1 MQQFANVWNKL
12 DNRRRI
18 IVIGATAL
26 VFLGVL
32 ALTRMAT
39 QPNYALLYSGLSPK
53 ASGQVLAALDQ
64 QGVAYDV
71 RNSAIYVDNANRD
84 ALRLTLAAEG
94 LPSGDV
100 NGYELLDN
108 LSGFGTTSQ
117 MFDAAYLRAKEGEL
131 ARTILANPQ
140 ISAARVHIAQGDS
153 SPFRKANNAT
163 ASVSLRGAGAGV
175 SPEAAEAI
183 RYLVASAV
191 SGLQPANVSIIN
203 ADLGTVI
210 SQEDTANPQQLG
222 LDRAAMLKRNVERL
236 IEARTGIGKAVVE
249 VNVETLTDDEMIVE
263 RRFDPEG
270 RVVVS
275 TQTQE
280 TSRNS
285 QNTEG
290 GDVTVASNLPEGDA
304 GGGGESN
311 SQNTETQETVN
322 YELSET
328 TRELRKTPGSIK
340 RISVAVLVDG
350 SQQTDASGATTW
362 TARPTEE
369 LTMLEDLVKSA
380 IGFDEARG
388 DSVTI
393 RSMELPALPEL
404 ASTAEGAP
412 GWATSRPLDIIKL
425 AQIGV
430 TGLVVLVLG
439 MFVVRPI
446 LVSAMGAPLN
456 TLDEDQMV
464 SLPPLDGGLTGEIQE
479 PMSGLPGEMA
489 MATGDFGGMGMGMGD
504 FSEDPVTRL
513 KSLIDERQDE
523 TVEILRSWIEEPE
536 GTS

>member
-1 MQQFANVWNKL
+1 M
-12 DNRRRI
+12 
-18 IVIGATAL
+18 
-26 VFLGVL
+26 
-32 ALTRMAT
+32 
-39 QPNYALLYSGLSPK
+39 
-53 ASGQVLAALDQ
+53 
-64 QGVAYDV
+64 AYDV
-71 RNSAIYVDNANRD
+71 RNSAIYVDNSNRD

-153 SPFRKANNAT
+153 SPFRNTSSST
-163 ASVSLRGAGAGV
+163 ASVSLRGTGGEIP
-175 SPEAAEAI
+175 SEAAEAI
-183 RYLVASAV
+183 RFLVASAV
-191 SGLQPANVSIIN
+191 SGLQPSKVSIIN

-210 SQEDTANPQQLG
+210 SQDGSSSPQQLG

-263 RRFDPEG
+263 RRFDPDG

-280 TSRNS
+280 TSRSS

-304 GGGGESN
+304 GGGDESN
-311 SQNTETQETVN
+311 SQNTETQETIN

-328 TRELRKTPGSIK
+328 TRELRKIPGSIK

-350 SQQTDASGATTW
+350 ALQNDANGATEW
-362 TARPTEE
+362 VARPAEE

-393 RSMELPALPEL
+393 RSMELPAIAEL
-404 ASTAEGAP
+404 AQTGDGAE
-412 GWATSRPLDIIKL
+412 GWATSRPLDIVKL

-446 LVSAMGAPLN
+446 LTSAMSGPLN
-456 TLDEDQMV
+456 TLEEDPLV

-479 PMSGLPGEMA
+479 PMGALGGDMGMGDMA
-489 MATGDFGGMGMGMGD
+489 MGDFGGMGMGD
-504 FSEDPVTRL
+504 FTEDPVSRL

-536 GTS
+536 GTT